1 LILNGWLTSLAK
13 SRHESTGKRRIL
25 DRTPA
30 YLSRLRH
37 SGRRQETSSSQ
48 AVPDDLGARVAWLRK
63 MHGLS
68 QRELARRAGM
78 TNGAISLIEKNLSSP
93 QLASL
98 RKILAVFP
106 ISIAEFFSMKL
117 KGDQQ
122 IFFSKHDLVEI
133 GGKDISLRLVAGQN
147 RNRTLQL
154 IHERFAPGSDTGKQM
169 LSHEGEE
176 AGVVIRGRVEVT
188 VGRRSKVLGPGEAYY
203 FASTLPHR
211 FRNLD
216 SEECEVVSA
225 ATPPTF

>member
-1 LILNGWLTSLAK
+1 MRSDGSSEKRLN
-13 SRHESTGKRRIL
+13 L
-25 DRTPA
+25 DRGPE
-30 YLSRLRH
+30 YLSRLRQ
-37 SGRRQETSSSQ
+37 GGGQRKTRETRD
-48 AVPDDLGARVAWLRK
+48 VPDDLGTRLAWLRK

-93 QLASL
+93 QVASL

-106 ISIAEFFSMKL
+106 IGIAEFFSMKL
-117 KGDQQ
+117 RGDQQ
-122 IFFSKHDLVEI
+122 IFFSKQDLVDI

-147 RNRTLQL
+147 RSRKLQVV
-154 IHERFAPGSDTGKQM
+154 HERFAPGSDTGKQM

-176 AGVVIRGRVEVT
+176 AGVVIRGRIEVT
-188 VGRRSKVLGPGEAYY
+188 VGKRTKILGPGEAYY

-211 FRNLD
+211 FRNLG

>member
-1 LILNGWLTSLAK
+1 RTMRK
-13 SRHESTGKRRIL
+13 VKPMQDRVSTTL
-25 DRTPA
+25 D
-30 YLSRLRH
+30 RLRH
-37 SGRRQETSSSQ
+37 GGGRQKSTK
-48 AVPDDLGARVAWLRK
+48 ADGVPDDLGARVAWLRK

-133 GGKDISLRLVAGQN
+133 GGRNISLRLVAGQN
-147 RNRTLQL
+147 RSRKLQVV
-154 IHERFAPGSDTGKQM
+154 HECFAPGSDTGKQM
-169 LSHEGEE
+169 LSHEG
-176 AGVVIRGRVEVT
+176 
-188 VGRRSKVLGPGEAYY
+188 
-203 FASTLPHR
+203 
-211 FRNLD
+211 
-216 SEECEVVSA
+216 
-225 ATPPTF
+225 